1 MFSIRAGWGL
11 LKILISVVFLPLT
24 ILGFLIGGI
33 IHLSV
38 PILVIIGLITVVK
51 SLTGERVSV
60 WQLCICVLDPVT
72 FGLELCGKARIRKW
86 KKNDERIF
94 D

>member
-1 MFSIRAGWGL
+1 MLSLLFVIWLLYVTGKLAMFSIRAGWGL

-24 ILGFLIGGI
+24 ILGLLIGGI

-51 SLTGERVSV
+51 SLTGERV
-60 WQLCICVLDPVT
+60 
-72 FGLELCGKARIRKW
+72 
-86 KKNDERIF
+86 
-94 D
+94 